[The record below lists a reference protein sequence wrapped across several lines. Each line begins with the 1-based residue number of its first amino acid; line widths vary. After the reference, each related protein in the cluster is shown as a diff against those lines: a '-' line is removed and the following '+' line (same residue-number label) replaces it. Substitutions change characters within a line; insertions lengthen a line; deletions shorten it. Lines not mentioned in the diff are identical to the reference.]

1 MNVSVEYIVSVLIIG
16 LVISFSITSISSAV
30 NVNLQ
35 PVKEEQLQTV
45 AKRVFD
51 KLLLTQGPPNWP
63 SITVDAEELSDI
75 GLADNSG
82 IYYSLDVNKVMRLTP
97 YSSGGL
103 IENPSYIPPER
114 FGELTGLYE
123 NGRWKYGFRLFMRTA
138 LNIDIEILRNISNP
152 KYRDIPEVFKVTVTT
167 YDGKRASNAV
177 VIASYYCFQMIKLRG
192 QEYTY
197 KFTGYSTKT
206 NLTNFEGW
214 TIMNFTGEY
223 IPETN
228 EGVKSFPFLLVTA
241 KYYGLQS
248 QAVLTS
254 HQIKTLDLLIID
266 NYLIA
271 SFNEKVN
278 TSKSANHLGAH
289 ADITVL
295 GVTSEMSTIEIQAIN
310 VTSTGEAGKI
320 VNRGGKNYTV
330 YELEQYVP
338 SDIFVAGIFVESRG
352 REWFAFATK
361 PIVPVAFDLSS
372 LFITGGVKTE
382 TLSRIVTLGKNSY
395 YIELTL
401 WRMAE

>member
-1 MNVSVEYIVSVLIIG
+1 
-16 LVISFSITSISSAV
+16 
-30 NVNLQ
+30 
-35 PVKEEQLQTV
+35 
-45 AKRVFD
+45 
-51 KLLLTQGPPNWP
+51 
-63 SITVDAEELSDI
+63 
-75 GLADNSG
+75 
-82 IYYSLDVNKVMRLTP
+82 
-97 YSSGGL
+97 
-103 IENPSYIPPER
+103 
-114 FGELTGLYE
+114 
-123 NGRWKYGFRLFMRTA
+123 
-138 LNIDIEILRNISNP
+138 
-152 KYRDIPEVFKVTVTT
+152 
-167 YDGKRASNAV
+167 
-177 VIASYYCFQMIKLRG
+177 YYCFQMIKLQG

-214 TIMNFTGEY
+214 TIMNFTGVY
-223 IPETN
+223 VPEIN
-228 EGVKSFPFLLVTA
+228 QNAESFPFLLVTA

-248 QAVLTS
+248 QTVLTFN
-254 HQIKTLDLLIID
+254 QLKTLDLLIID

-295 GVTSEMSTIEIQAIN
+295 GITSEMSPIEIPAIN

-320 VNRGGKNYTV
+320 VNRGGKSYRV
-330 YELEQYVP
+330 YELEQYVS

-361 PIVPVAFDLSS
+361 PIVPVAFDFKSS
-372 LFITGGVKTE
+372 TVSAVVRKTE